1 MFGAMLLEAWAAI
14 GANRLRSLLTM
25 LGMVIGVAAVILML
39 ALGRGAQFTVEQGI
53 ASMGSNLFMI
63 LSGAPTQGGVR
74 GGTGGAPTLTLAD
87 NDAILDTPGII
98 TSAPLSMGNSQLVYG
113 ANNWSTQVFGTTPSY
128 LDVRSWN
135 LSDGI
140 PFTDA
145 DLRSASRVVLL
156 GQTVVKNLFDTENPV
171 GKTIR
176 I

>member
-87 NDAILDTPGII
+87 NDAILDTPGNYHQRPTLHGQQPAGIWCQ
-98 TSAPLSMGNSQLVYG
+98 QLVNPGVWYY
-113 ANNWSTQVFGTTPSY
+113 AV
-128 LDVRSWN
+128 
-135 LSDGI
+135 LSGC
-140 PFTDA
+140 PQ
-145 DLRSASRVVLL
+145 L
-156 GQTVVKNLFDTENPV
+156 EPV
-171 GKTIR
+171 
-176 I
+176 